1 LSPWRTG
8 QNEGHTKSRQGEN
21 AIWRRVWRCSSF
33 ASISLLS
40 TNLRSTARRSFCSAC
55 DLRVPVR
62 IAGRPPGWVEAS
74 IDALAVRRKNRNIK
88 EGHERK
94 KKALCLNDAE
104 EERVSNVLPCG
115 PRHDETSVGFPVC
128 HVWCACVGGKREG
141 TARFLS
147 VNTRQQDQERVRLYI
162 PSMETRICSAALK
175 CGGEGRSSKVLRM
188 PHFYVP
194 IEDACTKWLNLNGR
208 VLHLSSSIC
217 LRNARSPLAR

>member
-1 LSPWRTG
+1 MSPWRTG

-62 IAGRPPGWVEAS
+62 VAGRPLGWVEAS

-128 HVWCACVGGKREG
+128 HVWCVRM
-141 TARFLS
+141 R
-147 VNTRQQDQERVRLYI
+147 QERGHGALFV
-162 PSMETRICSAALK
+162 SKHAA
-175 CGGEGRSSKVLRM
+175 
-188 PHFYVP
+188 
-194 IEDACTKWLNLNGR
+194 
-208 VLHLSSSIC
+208 
-217 LRNARSPLAR
+217 ARSGKSKTVYP